1 MTPNSRRGAILRAA
15 SEGARLDVESL
26 ARELGASR
34 ETIRR
39 DLAALDREGLVRR
52 VHGGAVAVAAG
63 AGPFESA
70 FAERMGQA
78 VAAKRAIARHVAAGL
93 KPGDSILVDTG
104 SSTLYLARE
113 LQSCK
118 GLIVIT
124 NSADIAAHAA
134 RGEGSRVILI
144 GGEFRPEGREMVGDA
159 ALAQIAALRAGEA
172 IVTVAGL
179 GAEGALDIDPREAEV
194 ARAMIAQARKVTV
207 IADQSKM
214 NRPGVFAVCPL
225 ASIHRIVTD
234 GMPDD
239 LREAARRAGVIV
251 EIVKPE

>member
-1 MTPNSRRGAILRAA
+1 MTLNSRREAILHAA
-15 SEGARLDVESL
+15 SEGARLEVESL
-26 ARELGASR
+26 ARALGASR

-63 AGPFESA
+63 TGPFESG
-70 FAERMGQA
+70 FAERIQSA

-93 KPGDSILVDTG
+93 RPGDSILVDTG

-113 LQSCK
+113 LQFCNR
-118 GLIVIT
+118 LIVIT

-134 RGEGSRVILI
+134 RGEGTRVILI

-159 ALAQIAALRAGEA
+159 ALAQIATLRAGEA
-172 IVTVAGL
+172 IITVAGL

-207 IADQSKM
+207 IADRSKM
-214 NRPGVFAVCPL
+214 NRPGVFTVCPL

-239 LREAARRAGVIV
+239 LRERAERAGVTV
-251 EIVKPE
+251 EIVTL